1 MGPAG
6 WGRLVRPPAVQSD
19 ERRSRSGRPG
29 RECGL
34 TPTHD
39 GERNDA
45 MGPEHSWQGGWWV
58 FPRAMPL
65 VTVIVVVV
73 LHTSTAHD

>member
-1 MGPAG
+1 
-6 WGRLVRPPAVQSD
+6 
-19 ERRSRSGRPG
+19 
-29 RECGL
+29 
-34 TPTHD
+34 
-39 GERNDA
+39 

-73 LHTSTAHD
+73 LHTSIAHDSHRPNRSAPEGR

>member
-6 WGRLVRPPAVQSD
+6 WGRLVTPPAVQSD

-45 MGPEHSWQGGWWV
+45 MGPEHS
-58 FPRAMPL
+58 
-65 VTVIVVVV
+65 
-73 LHTSTAHD
+73 